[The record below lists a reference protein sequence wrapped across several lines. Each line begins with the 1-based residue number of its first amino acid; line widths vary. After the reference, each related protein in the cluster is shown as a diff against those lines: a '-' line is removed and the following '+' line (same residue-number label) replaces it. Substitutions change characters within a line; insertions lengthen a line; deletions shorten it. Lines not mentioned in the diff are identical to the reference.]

1 MPSKQD
7 KLKNDLDILIDKG
20 QLLYYTLVNDL
31 EKFDKKSLDHLKKE
45 GVKFFT
51 NFKKEYE
58 KWYSES
64 YEVIKIILPDRL
76 QDFVSYY
83 KKDKRKDITY
93 ETYTMSDYII
103 GLQVTRGYIKEPVV
117 DTSASITKLEAQKNI
132 LESCKR
138 RFESTLFD
146 LMKFVQADLFDNEL
160 DAAKVLNKN
169 GFVRAAGAMA
179 GVVLERHLSEICKQ
193 HSITFRKKNLTIN
206 DFNESL
212 KNNSIIDIS
221 TWRNIQ
227 FLADIRN
234 MCDHNKKEEPKKEQV
249 NDLID
254 GVNKII
260 KTI

>member
-1 MPSKQD
+1 MSSKYDQ
-7 KLKNDLDILIDKG
+7 LKKDLDLLISKG

-31 EKFDKKSLDHLKKE
+31 GKFDKESLEHLKKE
-45 GVKFFT
+45 GIKFLS

-64 YEVIKIILPDRL
+64 CEIIKTVLPDRL
-76 QDFVSYY
+76 QDFVLYY
-83 KKDKRKDITY
+83 KREKRKDITY

-103 GLQVTRGYIKEPVV
+103 GLQVTRGYVKESVV

-146 LMKFVQADLFDNEL
+146 LVKTIQADLFDSEL
-160 DAAKVLNKN
+160 DAAKSLNKN
-169 GFVRAAGAMA
+169 GYVRAAGAMA
-179 GVVLERHLSEICKQ
+179 GVVLERQLSEICIQ
-193 HSITFRKKNLTIN
+193 HNLKFKKKNLTIN
-206 DFNESL
+206 DFNEAL
-212 KNNSIIDIS
+212 KTNSIIDIP

-234 MCDHNKKEEPKKEQV
+234 LCDHDKKQEPKKEQV
-249 NDLID
+249 NDLIE

>member
-1 MPSKQD
+1 MASKFDQ
-7 KLKNDLDILIDKG
+7 LKKDLDILLGKG

-31 EKFDKKSLDHLKKE
+31 GKFDQKSLDHLKKE
-45 GVKFFT
+45 GIKFFT

-64 YEVIKIILPDRL
+64 YEVIKTILPDRL

-83 KKDKRKDITY
+83 KKEKRKSITY
-93 ETYTMSDYII
+93 DTYTMSDYII
-103 GLQVTRGYIKEPVV
+103 GLQVTRGYLQEPVV
-117 DTSASITKLEAQKNI
+117 DTSAAITKLEAQKNI
-132 LESCKR
+132 LESCKS

-146 LMKFVQADLFDNEL
+146 LMKSVQADLFDNEL
-160 DAAKVLNKN
+160 DAAKVLNNN
-169 GFVRAAGAMA
+169 GFARAAGAMA
-179 GVVLERHLSEICKQ
+179 GVVLERHLSAVCNQ
-193 HSITFRKKNLTIN
+193 HNLKFTKKNLTIN

-212 KNNSIIDIS
+212 KSNSIIDIP

-227 FLADIRN
+227 FLSDIRN
-234 MCDHNKKEEPKKEQV
+234 MCDHNKKDKPKKEQII
-249 NDLID
+249 DLIE